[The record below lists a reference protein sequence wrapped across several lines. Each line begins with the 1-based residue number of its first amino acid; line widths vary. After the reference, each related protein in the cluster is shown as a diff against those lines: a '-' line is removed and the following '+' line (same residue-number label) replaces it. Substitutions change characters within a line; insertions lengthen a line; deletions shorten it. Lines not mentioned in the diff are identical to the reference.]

1 MLALVT
7 CTASSL
13 AADRVGGSLQPEG
26 HGGAPSRS
34 AKLPDKTIGYCALL
48 PRPAPSCQR
57 PSHLWYP
64 PPAPRTARPENVE
77 PGLVQERLEVAH
89 VRRPGIEEPQRHL

>member
-1 MLALVT
+1 MLALVA
-7 CTASSL
+7 TASSL

-48 PRPAPSCQR
+48 PRPAPSL
-57 PSHLWYP
+57 PTPLSPVMP
-64 PPAPRTARPENVE
+64 PLTARPENME
-77 PGLVQERLEVAH
+77 PGLVQEGLEVAD
-89 VRRPGIEEPQRHL
+89 VRRPGVEESQRHL